1 MCHVSLVYC
10 GLSLHLCNSVDRALT
25 CCESCHGLK
34 IFFLSHIYDMLS
46 YTNLIVHHL
55 SLFQNVFSKMLA
67 HNQQRIVHLIMQ
79 AIQKKILYYVVFI
92 RTKAT
97 VCYLGECLL

>member
-1 MCHVSLVYC
+1 
-10 GLSLHLCNSVDRALT
+10 
-25 CCESCHGLK
+25 
-34 IFFLSHIYDMLS
+34 
-46 YTNLIVHHL
+46 
-55 SLFQNVFSKMLA
+55 MLA

-97 VCYLGECLL
+97 VCYLGECLI